1 MVRVHAAERA
11 RVPWQCKSAK
21 GKSVLIVLLI
31 GGNEKGQ
38 RVNIPVLFD

>member
-21 GKSVLIVLLI
+21 GKSVLIPLLT
-31 GGNEKGQ
+31 GVRKKGQ